1 MVTRL
6 IPTEDKRIVDR
17 QRQIENVDWSTAK
30 MRASEGQP
38 MCTLLF
44 EGTRLL
50 MDKQRIWTSPP
61 SA

>member
-17 QRQIENVDWSTAK
+17 QRQIENVDRSTAK

-38 MCTLLF
+38 MCT
-44 EGTRLL
+44 
-50 MDKQRIWTSPP
+50 
-61 SA
+61 AV

>member
-38 MCTLLF
+38 MCLLLF

-50 MDKQRIWTSPP
+50 MDKHRICPP